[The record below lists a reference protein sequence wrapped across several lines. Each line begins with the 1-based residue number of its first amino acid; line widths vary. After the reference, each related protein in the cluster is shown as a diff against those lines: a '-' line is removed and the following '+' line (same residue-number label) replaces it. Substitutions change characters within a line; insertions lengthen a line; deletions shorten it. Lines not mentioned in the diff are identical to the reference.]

1 MSILSILEAG
11 ALPTAT
17 TFVEMGAILA
27 AVGYILYMRR
37 RSRKVDIWISLAPF
51 FVGLVALGLWAVLL

>member
-17 TFVEMGAILA
+17 TFVEMSAILA

-37 RSRKVDIWISLAPF
+37 RSRKVGWMSF

>member
-17 TFVEMGAILA
+17 TFFEMGAILA

-37 RSRKVDIWISLAPF
+37 RSRKVGWMSF

>member
-1 MSILSILEAG
+1 MNILEAG

-37 RSRKVDIWISLAPF
+37 RSRKVEVGIWISLAPF

>member
-17 TFVEMGAILA
+17 TFFEMGAILA

-37 RSRKVDIWISLAPF
+37 RSPKVGWMSF

>member
-1 MSILSILEAG
+1 MSILSIFEAG

-17 TFVEMGAILA
+17 TFVEMSAILA

-37 RSRKVDIWISLAPF
+37 RSRKVGWMSF